1 MPKIELSFDELITIT
16 SALDCWADELEDARC
31 TASAK
36 HYKALRNTLHDRFA
50 IARVLEETK
59 DPD

>member
-1 MPKIELSFDELITIT
+1 MPKIELTFDELITIT

-36 HYKALRNTLHDRFA
+36 HYRELRTQLHDRFS
-50 IARVLEETK
+50 IACCQEK
-59 DPD
+59 FSD